1 MTEHDLDSYA
11 RIKALIALEEMHARE
26 CIAAFEATGS
36 RSDYLAAQ
44 QHLISA
50 DAERARMRAL
60 VSCWSFPS

>member
-1 MTEHDLDSYA
+1 
-11 RIKALIALEEMHARE
+11 LEELHARE

-50 DAERARMRAL
+50 DAERVRMRAL